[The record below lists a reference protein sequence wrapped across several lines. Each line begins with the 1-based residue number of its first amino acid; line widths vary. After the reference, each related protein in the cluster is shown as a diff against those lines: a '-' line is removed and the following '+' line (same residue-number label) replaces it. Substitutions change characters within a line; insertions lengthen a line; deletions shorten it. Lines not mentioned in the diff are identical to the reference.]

1 MARTLNPSRRSLL
14 AGAGLSALA
23 LTLAACGASSTGSS
37 STSGSAGSAEVSP
50 GGRLGILTSGTD
62 INWDPAKSQSMP
74 VTSLVLVHRRLTTW
88 SLSEGSEVEVVAD
101 LATDTGT
108 VSEDGLSWTYTLKDG
123 LFFEDGTAITSAH
136 VKYGLERSFA
146 PALAGGLGY
155 HKTLLA
161 GTEGYEGPFDGAH
174 LDSIET
180 PDDKTIVFHLRQ
192 TYGDWPWIVAQ
203 PAFSPV
209 PEDKDDVATYARTP
223 IASGPYRVEQYSTG
237 VSATLVRNEHWSADT
252 DDVRLALPDTIVFE
266 LGQDESTSIQ
276 RIIASAGDDAHAFC
290 ADRVAAAQL
299 AQVSGNAEAAER
311 LATPAEGGPLQ
322 YLAINTERVTDV
334 EVRQAISRAV
344 DKTAVV
350 SALGGQLGAS
360 AATTY
365 IAPGIPGR
373 VEYDLYPTDV
383 EAVAAT
389 LAGKEVGELILL
401 AANDTATQAVAQAV
415 QQALTEAGLRVTIDP
430 QESEVV
436 SERATQGDGST
447 YDLAIGSWN
456 ADFPSASAYI
466 QPLFASSEIGGGGY
480 NISRYSD
487 PEVDAAIEEAI
498 ATLDPAE
505 AGAKWAA
512 IDQRVAAQAPVVPLA
527 NRRNSFLAGSG
538 VTDFFVESYPAYPNY
553 LVVGVSA

>member
-23 LTLAACGASSTGSS
+23 LTLAACGADSSGS
-37 STSGSAGSAEVSP
+37 SGSAQASA
-50 GGRLGILTSGTD
+50 GGRLGILTSSTD

-74 VTSLVLVHRRLTTW
+74 VTSLALVHRRLTTW
-88 SLSEGSEVEVVAD
+88 ALSEGSEVTVVPD

-123 LFFEDGTAITSAH
+123 VLFEDGTAITSAH

-146 PALAGGLGY
+146 PALAGGLTY

-161 GTEGYEGPFDGAH
+161 GTEGYAGPFDGAH

-203 PAFSPV
+203 PAFAPV
-209 PEDKDDVATYARTP
+209 PEDKDEVATYARKP
-223 IASGPYRVEQYSTG
+223 VASGPYRVQDYSTG
-237 VSATLVRNEHWSADT
+237 VSTTLVRNERWSADT
-252 DDVRLALPDTIVFE
+252 DEVRLALPDTIVFE
-266 LGQDESTSIQ
+266 LGQDESTSVQ
-276 RIIASAGDDAHAFC
+276 RIIASAGDDANAFC
-290 ADRVAAAQL
+290 ADRVASAQL
-299 AQVSGNAEAAER
+299 AQISGNADAAER
-311 LATPAEGGPLQ
+311 LATPEEGGPLQ

-334 EVRQAISRAV
+334 EVRRAIAQAV
-344 DKTAVV
+344 DKEAVV
-350 SALGGQLGAS
+350 SALGGRLGAV

-373 VEYDLYPTDV
+373 VAYDSYPTD
-383 EAVAAT
+383 AAAASAA
-389 LAGKEVGELILL
+389 LVGKSVGTLILL
-401 AANDTATQAVAQAV
+401 AANDTASQAVAEAV
-415 QQALTEAGLRVTIDP
+415 QQSLSEAGLTVTIDP
-430 QESEVV
+430 QEGEVYE
-436 SERATQGDGST
+436 ERVTQGDGST

-456 ADFPSASAYI
+456 ADFPSANAYI
-466 QPLFASSEIGGGGY
+466 QPLFSSSEIGGGGV
-480 NISRYSD
+480 NISRYSNA
-487 PEVDAAIEEAI
+487 EVDAAIADAV
-498 ATLDPAE
+498 ATLDADA

-512 IDQRVAAQAPVVPLA
+512 IDQQIAADVPVVPLA

-538 VTDFFVESYPAYPNY
+538 VTGFFVESYPAYPNY
-553 LVVGVSA
+553 LVVGVGA

>member
-23 LTLAACGASSTGSS
+23 LTLAACGADSSGS
-37 STSGSAGSAEVSP
+37 SGSAEASA
-50 GGRLGILTSGTD
+50 GGRLGILTSSTD

-74 VTSLVLVHRRLTTW
+74 VTSLALVHRRLTTW
-88 SLSEGSEVEVVAD
+88 ALSEGSEVTVVPD

-123 LFFEDGTAITSAH
+123 LLFEDGTAITSAH

-146 PALAGGLGY
+146 PALAGGLTY

-161 GTEGYEGPFDGAH
+161 GTEGYAGPFDGAH
-174 LDSIET
+174 LESIET

-203 PAFSPV
+203 PAFAPV

-223 IASGPYRVEQYSTG
+223 VASGPYRVQDYSTG
-237 VSATLVRNEHWSADT
+237 VSTTLVRNERWSADT
-252 DDVRLALPDTIVFE
+252 DEVRLALPDTIVFE
-266 LGQDESTSIQ
+266 LGQDESTSVQ
-276 RIIASAGDDAHAFC
+276 RIIASAGDDANAFC
-290 ADRVAAAQL
+290 ADRVASAQL
-299 AQVSGNAEAAER
+299 AQISGNADAAER
-311 LATPAEGGPLQ
+311 LATPEEGGPLQ

-334 EVRQAISRAV
+334 EVRRAIAQAV
-344 DKTAVV
+344 DKEAVV
-350 SALGGQLGAS
+350 SALGGRLGAV

-373 VEYDLYPTDV
+373 VAYDSYPTD
-383 EAVAAT
+383 AAAASAA
-389 LAGKEVGELILL
+389 LAGKSVGTLILL
-401 AANDTATQAVAQAV
+401 AANDTASQAVAEAV
-415 QQALTEAGLRVTIDP
+415 QQSLSEAGLTVTIDP
-430 QESEVV
+430 QEGEVYE
-436 SERATQGDGST
+436 ERVTQGDGST

-456 ADFPSASAYI
+456 ADFPSANAYI
-466 QPLFASSEIGGGGY
+466 QPLFSSSEIGGGGV
-480 NISRYSD
+480 NISRYSNA
-487 PEVDAAIEEAI
+487 EVDAAIADAV
-498 ATLDPAE
+498 ATLDADE

-512 IDQRVAAQAPVVPLA
+512 IDQQIAADVPVVPLA

-538 VTDFFVESYPAYPNY
+538 VTGFFVESYPAYPNY
-553 LVVGVSA
+553 LVVGVGA

>member
-23 LTLAACGASSTGSS
+23 LTLAACGADSSGSS
-37 STSGSAGSAEVSP
+37 SSAEASA
-50 GGRLGILTSGTD
+50 GGRLGILTSSTD

-74 VTSLVLVHRRLTTW
+74 VTSLALVHRRLTTW
-88 SLSEGSEVEVVAD
+88 ALSEGSEVTVVPD

-123 LFFEDGTAITSAH
+123 VLFEDGTAITSAH

-146 PALAGGLGY
+146 PALAGGLTY

-161 GTEGYEGPFDGAH
+161 GTVGYAGPFDGAH

-203 PAFSPV
+203 PAFAPV
-209 PEDKDDVATYARTP
+209 PEDKDEVATYARKP
-223 IASGPYRVEQYSTG
+223 VASGPYRVQDYSTG
-237 VSATLVRNEHWSADT
+237 VSTTLVRNERWSADT
-252 DDVRLALPDTIVFE
+252 DEVRLALPDTIVFE
-266 LGQDESTSIQ
+266 LGQDESTSVQ
-276 RIIASAGDDAHAFC
+276 RIIASAGDDANAFC
-290 ADRVAAAQL
+290 ADRVASAQL
-299 AQVSGNAEAAER
+299 AQISGNADAAER
-311 LATPAEGGPLQ
+311 LATPEEGGPLQ

-334 EVRQAISRAV
+334 EVRRAIAQAV
-344 DKTAVV
+344 DKEAVV
-350 SALGGQLGAS
+350 SALGGRLGAV

-373 VEYDLYPTDV
+373 VAYDSYPTD
-383 EAVAAT
+383 AAAASAA
-389 LAGKEVGELILL
+389 LVGKSVGTLILL
-401 AANDTATQAVAQAV
+401 AANDTASQAVAEAV
-415 QQALTEAGLRVTIDP
+415 QQSLSEAGLTVTIDP
-430 QESEVV
+430 QEGEVYE
-436 SERATQGDGST
+436 ERVTQGDGST

-456 ADFPSASAYI
+456 ADFPSANAYI
-466 QPLFASSEIGGGGY
+466 QPLFSSSEIGGGGV
-480 NISRYSD
+480 NISRYSNA
-487 PEVDAAIEEAI
+487 EVDAAIADAV
-498 ATLDPAE
+498 ATLDADA

-512 IDQRVAAQAPVVPLA
+512 IDQQIAADVPVVPLA

-538 VTDFFVESYPAYPNY
+538 VTGFFVESYPAYPNY
-553 LVVGVSA
+553 LVVGVDA

>member
-23 LTLAACGASSTGSS
+23 LTLAACGADSSGS
-37 STSGSAGSAEVSP
+37 SGSAEASA
-50 GGRLGILTSGTD
+50 GGRLGILTSSTD

-74 VTSLVLVHRRLTTW
+74 VTSLALVHRRLTTW
-88 SLSEGSEVEVVAD
+88 ALSEGSEVTVVPD

-123 LFFEDGTAITSAH
+123 VLFEDGTAITSAH

-146 PALAGGLGY
+146 PALAGGLTY

-161 GTEGYEGPFDGAH
+161 GTEGYAGPFDGAH

-203 PAFSPV
+203 PAFAPV
-209 PEDKDDVATYARTP
+209 PEDKDEVATYARKP
-223 IASGPYRVEQYSTG
+223 VASGPYRVQDYSTG
-237 VSATLVRNEHWSADT
+237 ASTTLVRNERWSADT
-252 DDVRLALPDTIVFE
+252 DEVRLALPDTIVFE
-266 LGQDESTSIQ
+266 LGQDESTSVQ
-276 RIIASAGDDAHAFC
+276 RIIASAGDDANAFC
-290 ADRVAAAQL
+290 ADRVASAQL
-299 AQVSGNAEAAER
+299 AQISGNADAAER
-311 LATPAEGGPLQ
+311 LATPEEGGPLQ

-334 EVRQAISRAV
+334 EVRRAIAQAV
-344 DKTAVV
+344 DKEAVV
-350 SALGGQLGAS
+350 SALGGRLGAV

-373 VEYDLYPTDV
+373 VAYDSYPTD
-383 EAVAAT
+383 AAAASAA
-389 LAGKEVGELILL
+389 LVGKSVGTLILL
-401 AANDTATQAVAQAV
+401 AANDTASQAVAEAV
-415 QQALTEAGLRVTIDP
+415 QQSLSEAGLTVTIDP
-430 QESEVV
+430 QEGEVYE
-436 SERATQGDGST
+436 ERVTQGDGST

-456 ADFPSASAYI
+456 ADFPSANAYI
-466 QPLFASSEIGGGGY
+466 QPLFSSSEIGGGGV
-480 NISRYSD
+480 NISRYSNA
-487 PEVDAAIEEAI
+487 EVDAAIADAV
-498 ATLDPAE
+498 ATLDADA

-512 IDQRVAAQAPVVPLA
+512 IDQQIAADVPVVPLA

-538 VTDFFVESYPAYPNY
+538 VTGFFVESYPAYPNY
-553 LVVGVSA
+553 LVVGVGA

>member
-23 LTLAACGASSTGSS
+23 LTLAACGADSSGS
-37 STSGSAGSAEVSP
+37 SGSAEASA
-50 GGRLGILTSGTD
+50 GGRLGILTSSTD

-74 VTSLVLVHRRLTTW
+74 VTSLALVHRRLTTW
-88 SLSEGSEVEVVAD
+88 ALSEGSEVTVVPD

-123 LFFEDGTAITSAH
+123 VLFEDGTAITSAH

-146 PALAGGLGY
+146 PALAGGLTY

-161 GTEGYEGPFDGAH
+161 GTEGYAGPFDGAH

-203 PAFSPV
+203 PAFAPV

-223 IASGPYRVEQYSTG
+223 VASGPYRVQEYSTG
-237 VSATLVRNEHWSADT
+237 VSTTLVRNERWSADT
-252 DDVRLALPDTIVFE
+252 DEVRLALPDTIVFE
-266 LGQDESTSIQ
+266 LGQDESTSVQ
-276 RIIASAGDDAHAFC
+276 RIIASAGDDANAFC
-290 ADRVAAAQL
+290 ADRVASAQL
-299 AQVSGNAEAAER
+299 AQISGNADAAER
-311 LATPAEGGPLQ
+311 LATPEEGGPLQ

-334 EVRQAISRAV
+334 EVRRAIAQAV
-344 DKTAVV
+344 DKEAVV
-350 SALGGQLGAS
+350 SALGGRLGAVV
-360 AATTY
+360 ATTY

-373 VEYDLYPTDV
+373 VDYDLYPTD
-383 EAVAAT
+383 AAAASAA
-389 LAGKEVGELILL
+389 LAGKSVGTLILL
-401 AANDTATQAVAQAV
+401 AANDTASQAVAEAV
-415 QQALTEAGLRVTIDP
+415 QQSLSEAGLTVTIDP
-430 QESEVV
+430 QEGEVYE
-436 SERATQGDGST
+436 ERVTQGDGST

-456 ADFPSASAYI
+456 ADFPSANAYI
-466 QPLFASSEIGGGGY
+466 QPLFSSSEIGGGGV
-480 NISRYSD
+480 NISRYSNA
-487 PEVDAAIEEAI
+487 EVDAAIADAV
-498 ATLDPAE
+498 ATLDADE

-512 IDQRVAAQAPVVPLA
+512 IDQQIAADVPVVPLA

-538 VTDFFVESYPAYPNY
+538 VTGFFVESYPAYPNY
-553 LVVGVSA
+553 LVVGVGA

>member
-23 LTLAACGASSTGSS
+23 LTLAACGADSSGS
-37 STSGSAGSAEVSP
+37 SGSAQASA
-50 GGRLGILTSGTD
+50 GGRLGILTSSTD

-74 VTSLVLVHRRLTTW
+74 VTSLALVHRRLTTW
-88 SLSEGSEVEVVAD
+88 ALSEGSEVTVVPD

-123 LFFEDGTAITSAH
+123 VLFEDGTAITSAH

-146 PALAGGLGY
+146 PALAGGLTY

-161 GTEGYEGPFDGAH
+161 GTEGYAGPFDGAH

-203 PAFSPV
+203 PAFAPV

-223 IASGPYRVEQYSTG
+223 VASGPYRVQEYSTG
-237 VSATLVRNEHWSADT
+237 VSTTLVRNERWSADT
-252 DDVRLALPDTIVFE
+252 DEVRLALPDTIVFE
-266 LGQDESTSIQ
+266 LGQDESTSVQ
-276 RIIASAGDDAHAFC
+276 RIIASAGDDANAFC
-290 ADRVAAAQL
+290 ADRVASAQL
-299 AQVSGNAEAAER
+299 AQISGNADAAER
-311 LATPAEGGPLQ
+311 LATPEEGGPLQ

-334 EVRQAISRAV
+334 EVRRAIAQAV
-344 DKTAVV
+344 DKEAVV
-350 SALGGQLGAS
+350 SALGGRLGAV

-373 VEYDLYPTDV
+373 VAYDSYPTD
-383 EAVAAT
+383 AAAASAA
-389 LAGKEVGELILL
+389 LAGKSVGTLILL
-401 AANDTATQAVAQAV
+401 AANDTASQAVAEAV
-415 QQALTEAGLRVTIDP
+415 QQSLSEAGLTVTIDP
-430 QESEVV
+430 QEGEVYE
-436 SERATQGDGST
+436 ERVTQGDGST

-456 ADFPSASAYI
+456 ADFPSANAYI
-466 QPLFASSEIGGGGY
+466 QPLFSSSEIGGGGV
-480 NISRYSD
+480 NISRYSNA
-487 PEVDAAIEEAI
+487 EVDAAIADAV
-498 ATLDPAE
+498 ATLDADE

-512 IDQRVAAQAPVVPLA
+512 IDQQIAADVPVVPLA

-538 VTDFFVESYPAYPNY
+538 VTGFFVESYPAYPNY
-553 LVVGVSA
+553 LVVGVGA

>member
-23 LTLAACGASSTGSS
+23 LTLAACGADSSGS
-37 STSGSAGSAEVSP
+37 SGSAEASA
-50 GGRLGILTSGTD
+50 GGRLGILTSSTD

-74 VTSLVLVHRRLTTW
+74 VTSLALVHRRLTTW
-88 SLSEGSEVEVVAD
+88 ALSEGSEVTVVPD

-123 LFFEDGTAITSAH
+123 VLFEDGTAITSAH

-146 PALAGGLGY
+146 PALAGGLTY

-161 GTEGYEGPFDGAH
+161 GTEGYAGPFDGAH

-203 PAFSPV
+203 PAFAPV
-209 PEDKDDVATYARTP
+209 PEDKDEVATYARKP
-223 IASGPYRVEQYSTG
+223 VASGPYRVQDYSTG
-237 VSATLVRNEHWSADT
+237 VSTTLVRNERWSADT
-252 DDVRLALPDTIVFE
+252 DEVRLALPDTIVFE
-266 LGQDESTSIQ
+266 LGQDESTSVQ
-276 RIIASAGDDAHAFC
+276 RIIASAGDDANAFC
-290 ADRVAAAQL
+290 ADRVASAQL
-299 AQVSGNAEAAER
+299 AQISGNADAAER
-311 LATPAEGGPLQ
+311 LATPEEGGPLQ

-334 EVRQAISRAV
+334 EVRRAIAQAV
-344 DKTAVV
+344 DKEAVV
-350 SALGGQLGAS
+350 SALGGRLGAV

-373 VEYDLYPTDV
+373 VAYDSYPTD
-383 EAVAAT
+383 AAAASAA
-389 LAGKEVGELILL
+389 LVGKSVGTLILL
-401 AANDTATQAVAQAV
+401 AANDTASQAVAEAV
-415 QQALTEAGLRVTIDP
+415 QQSLSEAGLTVTIDP
-430 QESEVV
+430 QEGEVYE
-436 SERATQGDGST
+436 ERVTQGDGST

-456 ADFPSASAYI
+456 ADFPSANAYI
-466 QPLFASSEIGGGGY
+466 QPLFSSSEIGGGGV
-480 NISRYSD
+480 NISRYSNA
-487 PEVDAAIEEAI
+487 EVDAAIADAV
-498 ATLDPAE
+498 ATLDADA

-512 IDQRVAAQAPVVPLA
+512 IDQQIAADVPVVPLA

-538 VTDFFVESYPAYPNY
+538 VTGFFVESYPAYPNY
-553 LVVGVSA
+553 LVVGVGA

>member
-1 MARTLNPSRRSLL
+1 MARTLNPSRRSFL
-14 AGAGLSALA
+14 AGAGMSALA
-23 LTLAACGASSTGSS
+23 LTLAACGASSSGS
-37 STSGSAGSAEVSP
+37 SGSAQASA
-50 GGRLGILTSGTD
+50 GGRLGILTSSTD

-74 VTSLVLVHRRLTTW
+74 VTSLALVHRRLTTW
-88 SLSEGSEVEVVAD
+88 ALSKGSGVTVVPD

-123 LFFEDGTAITSAH
+123 VFFEDGTAITSAH

-146 PALAGGLGY
+146 PALAGGLTY

-161 GTEGYEGPFDGAH
+161 GTEGYTGPFDGAH

-203 PAFSPV
+203 PAFAPV
-209 PEDKDDVATYARTP
+209 PEGKDDVATYARKP
-223 IASGPYRVEQYSTG
+223 LASGPYRVQEYSTG

-266 LGQDESTSIQ
+266 LGQDESTSVQ
-276 RIIASAGDDAHAFC
+276 RIIASSGDDANAFS
-290 ADRVAAAQL
+290 ADRVASAQL
-299 AQVSGNAEAAER
+299 AQISANADAAER

-334 EVRQAISRAV
+334 EVRRAIAQAV
-344 DKTAVV
+344 DKEAVV
-350 SALGGQLGAS
+350 SALGGRLGAV

-373 VEYDLYPTDV
+373 VDYDLYPTD
-383 EAVAAT
+383 AAAASAA
-389 LAGKEVGELILL
+389 LAGKSVGPLILL
-401 AANDTATQAVAQAV
+401 AANDTASQAVAQAV
-415 QQALTEAGLRVTIDP
+415 QQSLSEAGLTVTIDP
-430 QESEVV
+430 QESEVYA
-436 SERATQGDGST
+436 ERATQGDGST

-456 ADFPSASAYI
+456 ADFPSANAYI
-466 QPLFASSEIGGGGY
+466 QPLFSSSEIGGGGF
-480 NISRYSD
+480 NISRYSNA
-487 PEVDAAIEEAI
+487 EVDAAIAEAV
-498 ATLDPAE
+498 ATLDTDE

-512 IDQRVAAQAPVVPLA
+512 IDRQIADEVPVVPLA

-538 VTDFFVESYPAYPNY
+538 VTGFFVESYPAYPNY

>member
-23 LTLAACGASSTGSS
+23 LTLAACGADSSGS
-37 STSGSAGSAEVSP
+37 SGSAEASA
-50 GGRLGILTSGTD
+50 GGRLGILTSSTD

-74 VTSLVLVHRRLTTW
+74 VTSLALVHRRLTTW
-88 SLSEGSEVEVVAD
+88 ALSEGSEVTVVPD

-123 LFFEDGTAITSAH
+123 VLFEDGTAITSAH

-146 PALAGGLGY
+146 PALAGGLTY

-161 GTEGYEGPFDGAH
+161 GTEGYAGPFDGAH

-203 PAFSPV
+203 PAFAPV
-209 PEDKDDVATYARTP
+209 PEDKDEVATYARKP
-223 IASGPYRVEQYSTG
+223 VASGPYRVQDYSTG
-237 VSATLVRNEHWSADT
+237 VSTTLVRNERWSADT
-252 DDVRLALPDTIVFE
+252 DEVRLALPDTIVFE
-266 LGQDESTSIQ
+266 LGQDESTSVQ
-276 RIIASAGDDAHAFC
+276 RIIASAGDDANAFC
-290 ADRVAAAQL
+290 ADRVASAQL
-299 AQVSGNAEAAER
+299 AQISGNADAAER
-311 LATPAEGGPLQ
+311 LATPEEGGPLQ

-334 EVRQAISRAV
+334 EVRRAIAQAV
-344 DKTAVV
+344 DKEAVV
-350 SALGGQLGAS
+350 SALGGRLGAV

-373 VEYDLYPTDV
+373 VAYDSYPTD
-383 EAVAAT
+383 AAAASAA
-389 LAGKEVGELILL
+389 LAGKSVGTLILL
-401 AANDTATQAVAQAV
+401 AANDTASQAVAEAV
-415 QQALTEAGLRVTIDP
+415 QQSLSEAGLTVTIDP
-430 QESEVV
+430 QEGEVYE
-436 SERATQGDGST
+436 ERVTQGDGST

-456 ADFPSASAYI
+456 ADFPSANAYI
-466 QPLFASSEIGGGGY
+466 QPLFSSSEIGGGGV
-480 NISRYSD
+480 NISRYSNA
-487 PEVDAAIEEAI
+487 EVDAAIADAV
-498 ATLDPAE
+498 ATLDADA

-512 IDQRVAAQAPVVPLA
+512 IDQQIAADVPVVPLA

-538 VTDFFVESYPAYPNY
+538 VTGFFVESYPAYPNY
-553 LVVGVSA
+553 LVVGVDA

>member
-23 LTLAACGASSTGSS
+23 LTLAACGADSSGS
-37 STSGSAGSAEVSP
+37 SGSAEASA
-50 GGRLGILTSGTD
+50 GGRLGILTSSTD

-74 VTSLVLVHRRLTTW
+74 VTSLALVHRRLTTW
-88 SLSEGSEVEVVAD
+88 ALSEGSEVTVVPD

-123 LFFEDGTAITSAH
+123 VLFEDGTAITSAH

-146 PALAGGLGY
+146 PALAGGLTY

-161 GTEGYEGPFDGAH
+161 GTEGYAGPFDGAH

-203 PAFSPV
+203 PAFAPV
-209 PEDKDDVATYARTP
+209 PEDKDEVATYARKP
-223 IASGPYRVEQYSTG
+223 VASGPYRVQEYSTG
-237 VSATLVRNEHWSADT
+237 VSTTLVRNERWSADT
-252 DDVRLALPDTIVFE
+252 DEVRLALPDTIVFE
-266 LGQDESTSIQ
+266 LGQDESTSVQ
-276 RIIASAGDDAHAFC
+276 RIIASAGDDANAFC
-290 ADRVAAAQL
+290 ADRVASAQL
-299 AQVSGNAEAAER
+299 AQISGNADAAER
-311 LATPAEGGPLQ
+311 LATPEEGGPLQ

-334 EVRQAISRAV
+334 EVRRAIAQAV
-344 DKTAVV
+344 DKEAVV
-350 SALGGQLGAS
+350 SALGGRLGAV

-373 VEYDLYPTDV
+373 VAYDSYPTD
-383 EAVAAT
+383 AAAASAA
-389 LAGKEVGELILL
+389 LVGKSVGTLILL
-401 AANDTATQAVAQAV
+401 AANDTASQAVAEAV
-415 QQALTEAGLRVTIDP
+415 QQSLSEAGLTVTIDP
-430 QESEVV
+430 QEGEVYE
-436 SERATQGDGST
+436 ERVTQGDGST

-456 ADFPSASAYI
+456 ADFPSANAYI
-466 QPLFASSEIGGGGY
+466 QPLFSSSEIGGGGV
-480 NISRYSD
+480 NISRYSNA
-487 PEVDAAIEEAI
+487 EVDAAIADAV
-498 ATLDPAE
+498 ATLDADA

-512 IDQRVAAQAPVVPLA
+512 IDQQIAADVPVVPLA

-538 VTDFFVESYPAYPNY
+538 VTGFFVESYPAYPNY
-553 LVVGVSA
+553 LVVGVDA

>member
-23 LTLAACGASSTGSS
+23 LTLAACGADRPSSAVGN
-37 STSGSAGSAEVSP
+37 AEASP
-50 GGRLGILTSGTD
+50 GGRLGILTSSTD

-74 VTSLVLVHRRLTTW
+74 MTSLAFVHRRLTTW
-88 SLSEGSEVEVVAD
+88 SLSKGNEVKVVAD

-108 VSEDGLSWTYTLKDG
+108 ASEDGLTWTYTLKDG
-123 LFFEDGTAITSAH
+123 IFFEDGTAITSAH
-136 VKYGLERSFA
+136 IKYGVERSFA
-146 PALAGGLGY
+146 PALAGGLSY

-161 GTEGYEGPFDGAH
+161 GAEGYTGPFDGAH

-209 PEDKDDVATYARTP
+209 PEDKDDVATYARKP
-223 IASGPYRVEQYSTG
+223 VASGPYRVEEYATG

-266 LGQDESTSIQ
+266 LGQDESTSVQ
-276 RIIASAGDDAHAFC
+276 RIIASAGDDAHAFS

-299 AQVSGNAEAAER
+299 AQISGNAEASAR

-334 EVRQAISRAV
+334 EVRRAISQAV

-350 SALGGQLGAS
+350 SALGGPLGA
-360 AATTY
+360 AVATTY

-383 EAVAAT
+383 EAATAT

-415 QQALTEAGLRVTIDP
+415 QQSLTEAGLTVTIDP

-436 SERATQGDGST
+436 TERTTQGDGST
-447 YDLAIGSWN
+447 YDLVIASWN
-456 ADFPSASAYI
+456 ADFPSANANI
-466 QPLFASSEIGGGGY
+466 QPLFASSEIGAGGY

-487 PEVDAAIEEAI
+487 PEVDAAIDEAI
-498 ATLDPAE
+498 ATLDADE

-512 IDQRVAAQAPVVPLA
+512 IDQRIAAQAPVVPLA